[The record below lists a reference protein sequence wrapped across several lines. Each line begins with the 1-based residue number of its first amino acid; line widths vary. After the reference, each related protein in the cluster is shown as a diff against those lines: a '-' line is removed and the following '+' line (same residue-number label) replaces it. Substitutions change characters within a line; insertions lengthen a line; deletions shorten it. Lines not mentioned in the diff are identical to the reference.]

1 MKNHDPL
8 EKRTLKAACLLE
20 LWGFEVSVQLTDD
33 VTGAKKPFFRTNP
46 YINDYVQ
53 HSFLL
58 DVIEMSCYKLPFY
71 TFFIEESKNDGHFMP
86 TFKYHLIK
94 TSFVD

>member
-1 MKNHDPL
+1 MNKKN
-8 EKRTLKAACLLE
+8 RTLKAACLLE

-33 VTGAKKPFFRTNP
+33 VTGAKKPFFHTNP

-58 DVIEMSCYKLPFY
+58 DVIEMSCCKLPFLY
-71 TFFIEESKNDGHFMP
+71 IFNRGTQK
-86 TFKYHLIK
+86 
-94 TSFVD
+94 